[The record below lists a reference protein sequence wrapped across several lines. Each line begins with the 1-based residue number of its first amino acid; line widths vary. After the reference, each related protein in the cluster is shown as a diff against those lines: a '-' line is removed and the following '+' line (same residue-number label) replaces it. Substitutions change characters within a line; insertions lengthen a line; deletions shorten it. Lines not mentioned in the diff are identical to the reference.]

1 MRESSQK
8 EMMTELALC
17 PHSIKVLGF
26 EFVTEPFNDLC
37 SPPPSG
43 KSNFSFVPVRLDE
56 RVAHYEAGSPSLFL
70 LL

>member
-1 MRESSQK
+1 MRESIQ
-8 EMMTELALC
+8 EETITELALC
-17 PHSIKVLGF
+17 PHSIKVLGY
-26 EFVTEPFNDLC
+26 EFVTEPFYDLC

-56 RVAHYEAGSPSLFL
+56 RVAPYEAGSQSLFL